1 MAIDGGS
8 PSAVEVH
15 VSEAEA
21 AAEERADRTACD
33 LQARSRLAWQ
43 PNVFSRGDD
52 LPVRV
57 GLAFEIAPCGE
68 LWAKEFGGGAPMCA
82 QHLPTKWS
90 PTPLSC

>member
-33 LQARSRLAWQ
+33 LQARSKPALANKRL
-43 PNVFSRGDD
+43 
-52 LPVRV
+52 LPAITY
-57 GLAFEIAPCGE
+57 LY
-68 LWAKEFGGGAPMCA
+68 M
-82 QHLPTKWS
+82 
-90 PTPLSC
+90 

>member
-43 PNVFSRGDD
+43 PNVFSR
-52 LPVRV
+52 R
-57 GLAFEIAPCGE
+57 
-68 LWAKEFGGGAPMCA
+68 
-82 QHLPTKWS
+82 
-90 PTPLSC
+90 

>member
-1 MAIDGGS
+1 MTQVSIDSLPQIKPPPLAHPPLISSTLIHSCHPCARLLQVEAELVAIDGGS

-43 PNVFSRGDD
+43 PNVFSR
-52 LPVRV
+52 R
-57 GLAFEIAPCGE
+57 
-68 LWAKEFGGGAPMCA
+68 
-82 QHLPTKWS
+82 
-90 PTPLSC
+90 